1 MNSSERFVWA
11 ENLTQLVM
19 HQPVEETST
28 IETALPTEP
37 ENEIITE
44 IEENPFE
51 TTKSQTEIEENLP
64 EATNSHTEIEI
75 DDPSLHIIERL
86 SSQQIQELTDDISN
100 LLKIDFH
107 EDEQFSFI
115 QTRSS
120 MNRSN
125 TKILEEGKASQ
136 FVCSKCA
143 LTFTDAQQLSLHF
156 ARIHIYKSKR
166 NSL

>member
-19 HQPVEETST
+19 HQPVEESST

-44 IEENPFE
+44 IEENPF
-51 TTKSQTEIEENLP
+51 

-86 SSQQIQELTDDISN
+86 SSQQIQELTEDISN